1 MSGLELSVHK
11 VCLDM
16 LSRCAERYGFS
27 LDEAR
32 VELGLC
38 RGVVDVDMC
47 VGKGKEEKG
56 KGKGKEKVEK
66 GKGKG
71 KGKEEKVEK
80 GVSSVVRFPFDPL
93 DATCVKEGV
102 CMAVKVNGGLYTQCG
117 GKCADVVDAV
127 LCVGCI
133 GKVKSAA
140 GSVPSHGFIGDRVKK
155 GCDWRDGN
163 GRAPESYVKI
173 MKKNG
178 WSEEFVRS
186 EAVRCGVVLRD
197 VHFMEMSKKRVVS
210 GKVGGKL
217 VDKGNVD
224 EEGSLSCLSVST
236 QKRRGRP
243 SKVAQLVENEDTTED
258 LFKTLQREIHG
269 KDLDLSVKVRVSTPL
284 LPVLCVSDIVSDM
297 DKKVSK
303 KVSKEEAK
311 EEAKVVSEN
320 VLVDDKELESDVV
333 SEDEEEDEEEETT
346 VLVVKQFTY
355 NGKKYLK
362 SNENTVYTVDT
373 KMPIGKWNV
382 VTRCIEDLPEE
393 DEEEEDEA

>member
-1 MSGLELSVHK
+1 MSVSACIMSGLELSVHN

-47 VGKGKEEKG
+47 VGNGKEEKG
-56 KGKGKEKVEK
+56 KGVK
-66 GKGKG
+66 GKGVKG
-71 KGKEEKVEK
+71 EK

-133 GKVKSAA
+133 GKVKSTA

-197 VHFMEMSKKRVVS
+197 VHFMEKSKKRVVS
-210 GKVGGKL
+210 GKVCGKL
-217 VDKGNVD
+217 VDKGKVE

-284 LPVLCVSDIVSDM
+284 LPVLCVSDIVSDV
-297 DKKVSK
+297 DK

-333 SEDEEEDEEEETT
+333 SEDEEEEEDEDEETT

-382 VTRCIEDLPEE
+382 VTRCIEDLPKE
-393 DEEEEDEA
+393 DEEEEEEDES